1 MADICNVH
9 IHLIGDLLD
18 MSILKT
24 MNTCMDKMYL
34 FFIDTCIVGKCQSEN
49 SKRKFYEQL
58 QYWKETYIKINYQAK
73 T

>member
-1 MADICNVH
+1 
-9 IHLIGDLLD
+9 
-18 MSILKT
+18 
-24 MNTCMDKMYL
+24 MDKMYL

-58 QYWKETYIKINYQAK
+58 QYWKETYIKINYQTK

>member
-58 QYWKETYIKINYQAK
+58 QY
-73 T
+73 